1 MCVHIYMY
9 SCTPC
14 FVSIA
19 RVPQGP
25 RGTRLFITYVYQPNL
40 SQSPG
45 AHRVPGAIHWV
56 FLFPQGRKDPGEPYS
71 SSLVRISPTCLDPQ
85 GRLGLQG
92 PYSGVFLCSP
102 GAPRPQTEPY
112 PSSLGRINPTC
123 LDPQRPLG
131 LQRPYIGRSLFRQ
144 GPWSSGARGLDPTI
158 ERPNVMLLA
167 GSRALIH

>member
-1 MCVHIYMY
+1 MY
-9 SCTPC
+9 SCTPVLSRSPGC
-14 FVSIA
+14 PKGPGEPDCSSLMCISPTCLN
-19 RVPQGP
+19 PQGP
-25 RGTRLFITYVYQPNL
+25 IGFQGPYTGWFFV
-40 SQSPG
+40 
-45 AHRVPGAIHWV
+45 
-56 FLFPQGRKDPGEPYS
+56 PQGRKDPGEPYS
-71 SSLVRISPTCLDPQ
+71 SSLARISPTCLDPQ